1 MSGNRNAVRVWLT
14 GIATRSSLANMS
26 DELLRHPIHS
36 GHLTVGALKRNKNKP
51 VLQLGDTTLT
61 GGQLAE
67 RISQYIQAFEALG
80 AGTGATVGLLS
91 LNRPEVL
98 MIIGAGQTQGYRRVA
113 LHPLGSLDDHAYV
126 LDDAGVT
133 SLIIDPNPMFVERA
147 LGLLE
152 KVPGLKQVLT
162 IGPVPE
168 ALGDAAVDLVAEA
181 AKHPPKPLVAADL
194 PPDHI
199 GGMAYTGGTTGK
211 PKGVLG
217 TAQSITTMTTIQLA
231 EWEWPE
237 NPRFLMCTPLSHA
250 GAAFFV
256 PTIIKGGELVVL
268 TKFDPAEVLRVI
280 EEQKITATM
289 LVPSMIYA
297 LMDHPDSHTRDLSSL
312 ETVYY
317 GASAMNPVRLAEA
330 IRRFGPIFAQ
340 YYGQSEAPMVISYL
354 AKKDHDEKRLTSCG
368 RPTLFARTAL
378 LGPDGVPVPQGEIGE
393 ICVSGPLL
401 SGGYW
406 NLPEETAKTFK
417 GGWLHTGDM
426 AREDSD
432 GFWFIVDRVKDMIVT
447 GGFNVFPR
455 EVEDVVAE
463 HPAVAQ
469 VCVIGTPDDKWGE
482 AVTAVIVLRPDHPC
496 DEESVARVTVEIQ
509 SAVKERKGSV
519 QSPKQVIV
527 VESVP
532 VTALGKPDKKAVRA
546 RFWEGADR
554 AVG

>member
-1 MSGNRNAVRVWLT
+1 MTQVVASSRE
-14 GIATRSSLANMS
+14 RSSE
-26 DELLRHPIHS
+26 DLLRHPIHS
-36 GHLTVGALKRNKNKP
+36 GHITVSALKRHKDKP
-51 VLQLGDTTLT
+51 VLFLGDTTLT

-80 AGTGATVGLLS
+80 AGTGSISGLLS

-98 MIIGAGQTQGYRRVA
+98 MIIGAGQTQGYRRTA
-113 LHPLGSLDDHAYV
+113 LHPLGSLDDHAFV
-126 LDDAGVT
+126 LSDAEVT

-152 KVPGLKQVLT
+152 KVPSLKQILT
-162 IGPVPE
+162 IGPVPD
-168 ALGDAAVDLVAEA
+168 ALAGHAAVDLTAEA
-181 AKHPPKPLVAADL
+181 AKYEPKPLVAADL
-194 PPDHI
+194 PLDHI
-199 GGMAYTGGTTGK
+199 GGMTYTGGTTGR
-211 PKGVLG
+211 PKGVMG
-217 TAQSITTMTTIQLA
+217 TTGSITTMTTVQLA

-250 GAAFFV
+250 GAAFFTPV
-256 PTIIKGGELVVL
+256 IVKGGELIVL

-280 EEQKITATM
+280 EEQKISSTM

-317 GASAMNPVRLAEA
+317 GASAMNPVRLKEA
-330 IRRFGPIFAQ
+330 IKRFGPIFAQ
-340 YYGQSEAPMVISYL
+340 YYGQSEAPMVITYL
-354 AKKDHDEKRLTSCG
+354 AKGDHDEKRLTSCG

-378 LGPDGVPVPQGEIGE
+378 LGDDGKPVAQGDVGE

-401 SGGYW
+401 CGGYW
-406 NLPEETAKTFK
+406 KLPEATAETFRD
-417 GGWLHTGDM
+417 GWMHTGDL
-426 AREDSD
+426 AREDEN
-432 GFWFIVDRVKDMIVT
+432 GFWYIVDRTKDMIVT

-463 HPAVAQ
+463 HPSIAQ
-469 VCVIGTPDDKWGE
+469 VCVIGTPDEKWGE
-482 AVTAVIVLRPDHPC
+482 AVTAVVVLRPDAAT
-496 DEESVARVTVEIQ
+496 DEASVATMTAEIQ
-509 SAVKERKGSV
+509 SAVKDRKGSV

-527 VESVP
+527 VDSVP

-546 RFWEGADR
+546 QFWAGAGR
-554 AVG
+554 SVG

>member
-1 MSGNRNAVRVWLT
+1 
-14 GIATRSSLANMS
+14 MS
-26 DELLRHPIHS
+26 DELLRHPLHS
-36 GHLTVGALKRNKNKP
+36 GHLTVGALKRNKDKP
-51 VLQLGDTTLT
+51 VLFLGETTLT
-61 GGQLAE
+61 GGQLAD

-80 AGTGATVGLLS
+80 AGTGAAVGLLS

-98 MIIGAGQTQGYRRVA
+98 MIIGAGQTQGYRRTA

-126 LDDAGVT
+126 LSDAGVT
-133 SLIIDPNPMFVERA
+133 ALIIDPNPMFVERA

-152 KVPGLKQVLT
+152 KVPSLKQVLT

-168 ALGDAAVDLVAEA
+168 ALASVAVDLNAEA
-181 AKHPPKPLVAADL
+181 AKYSPQPLVAADL
-194 PPDHI
+194 APDHI
-199 GGMAYTGGTTGK
+199 GGLTYTGGTTGK
-211 PKGVLG
+211 PKGVIG
-217 TAQSITTMTTIQLA
+217 TTQSITTMTTVQLA

-237 NPRFLMCTPLSHA
+237 HPKFLMCTPLSHA
-250 GAAFFV
+250 GAAFFT
-256 PTIIKGGELVVL
+256 PTIVKGGELVVL

-340 YYGQSEAPMVISYL
+340 YYGQSEAPMVITYL
-354 AKKDHDEKRLTSCG
+354 AKADHDEKRLTSCG
-368 RPTLFARTAL
+368 RPTLFCRVEL
-378 LGPDGVPVPQGEIGE
+378 LGDDGKPVPQGEVGE

-406 NLPEETAKTFK
+406 NLPDATADTFRD
-417 GGWLHTGDM
+417 GWMHTGDL
-426 AREDSD
+426 AREDED
-432 GFWFIVDRVKDMIVT
+432 GFYYIVDRTKDMIVT

-463 HPAVAQ
+463 HPSVAQ
-469 VCVIGTPDDKWGE
+469 VCVIGTPDEKWGE
-482 AVTAVIVLRPDHPC
+482 AVTAVVVLRPDAPS
-496 DEESVARVTVEIQ
+496 DEDAVARMTAEIQ
-509 SAVKERKGSV
+509 ASVKDRKGSV
-519 QSPKQVIV
+519 QAPKQVIV
-527 VESVP
+527 VDSVP
-532 VTALGKPDKKAVRA
+532 VTALGKPDKKTVRA
-546 RFWEGADR
+546 QFWEGAGR

>member
-1 MSGNRNAVRVWLT
+1 MTSVITSSRE
-14 GIATRSSLANMS
+14 RSSG
-26 DELLRHPIHS
+26 DLLRHPIHS
-36 GHLTVGALKRNKNKP
+36 GHITIGALKRNKDKP
-51 VLQLGDTTLT
+51 VLFLGDTTLT

-80 AGTGATVGLLS
+80 AGTGSVSGLLA

-98 MIIGAGQTQGYRRVA
+98 MIIGASQTQGYRRTS

-126 LDDAGVT
+126 LSDAGIT

-147 LGLLE
+147 LGLLGRVDSLE
-152 KVPGLKQVLT
+152 QILT

-168 ALGDAAVDLVAEA
+168 ALADVAVDLVAEA
-181 AKHPPKPLVAADL
+181 AKYQPKPLVAANL
-194 PPDHI
+194 PPDHV

-211 PKGVLG
+211 PKGVMG
-217 TAQSITTMTTIQLA
+217 TTQSITTMTTIQLA

-250 GAAFFV
+250 GAAFFT
-256 PTIIKGGELVVL
+256 PTIVKGGEMIVL
-268 TKFDPAEVLRVI
+268 AKFDPAEVLKTI
-280 EEQKITATM
+280 EEQHITATM

-312 ETVYY
+312 QTVYY

-354 AKKDHDEKRLTSCG
+354 AKGDHDEKRLTSCG
-368 RPTLFARTAL
+368 KPTLFCRTAL
-378 LGPDGVPVPQGEIGE
+378 LGEDGNPVPQGEVGE

-406 NLPEETAKTFK
+406 NLPEATADTFRD
-417 GGWLHTGDM
+417 GWMHTGDL
-426 AREDSD
+426 AREDED
-432 GFWFIVDRVKDMIVT
+432 GFWFIVDRTKDMIVT

-463 HPAVAQ
+463 HPSVAQ
-469 VCVIGTPDDKWGE
+469 VCVIGTPDEKWGE
-482 AVTAVIVLRPDHPC
+482 AVTAVVVLRPDAAT
-496 DEESVARVTVEIQ
+496 DAAAVATMTAEIQ
-509 SAVKERKGSV
+509 AAVKDRKGSV

-527 VESVP
+527 VDSVP

-554 AVG
+554 AIG

>member
-1 MSGNRNAVRVWLT
+1 
-14 GIATRSSLANMS
+14 MS

-36 GHLTVGALKRNKNKP
+36 GHITVTALKRHKDKP
-51 VLQLGDTTLT
+51 VLFLGDTTLT
-61 GGQLAE
+61 GGQLAD

-80 AGTGATVGLLS
+80 AGTGSISGLLS

-98 MIIGAGQTQGYRRVA
+98 MIIGASQTQGYRRTA
-113 LHPLGSLDDHAYV
+113 LHPLGSLDDHAFV
-126 LDDAGVT
+126 LSDAEVT

-152 KVPGLKQVLT
+152 KVPSLKQILT

-168 ALGDAAVDLVAEA
+168 ALEGHAAVDLTAEA
-181 AKHPPKPLVAADL
+181 AKYEPKPLVAADL

-199 GGMAYTGGTTGK
+199 GGMTYTGGTTGR
-211 PKGVLG
+211 PKGVMG
-217 TAQSITTMTTIQLA
+217 TTQSITTMTTVQLA

-250 GAAFFV
+250 GAAFFTPV
-256 PTIIKGGELVVL
+256 IVKGGELIVL
-268 TKFDPAEVLRVI
+268 TKFDPAEVLKTI
-280 EEQKITATM
+280 EEQKISATM

-317 GASAMNPVRLAEA
+317 GASAMNPVRLKEA
-330 IRRFGPIFAQ
+330 IKRFGPIFAQ
-340 YYGQSEAPMVISYL
+340 YYGQSEAPMVITYL
-354 AKKDHDEKRLTSCG
+354 AKGDHDEKRLTSCG

-378 LGPDGVPVPQGEIGE
+378 LGDDGNPVPQGEVGE

-401 SGGYW
+401 CGGYW
-406 NLPEETAKTFK
+406 KLPEATAETFRD
-417 GGWLHTGDM
+417 GWMHTGDL
-426 AREDSD
+426 AREDED
-432 GFWFIVDRVKDMIVT
+432 GFWYIVDRTKDMIVT

-463 HPAVAQ
+463 HPSIAQ
-469 VCVIGTPDDKWGE
+469 VCVIGTPDEKWGE
-482 AVTAVIVLRPDHPC
+482 AVTAVVVLRPDAAS
-496 DEESVARVTVEIQ
+496 DEAAVATMTAEIQ
-509 SAVKERKGSV
+509 AAVKDRKGSV
-519 QSPKQVIV
+519 QSPKQVIIV
-527 VESVP
+527 DSVP

-546 RFWEGADR
+546 QFWADAGR

>member
-1 MSGNRNAVRVWLT
+1 MTAVDASSRQ
-14 GIATRSSLANMS
+14 RSSDPM
-26 DELLRHPIHS
+26 LRHFLHS
-36 GHLTVGALKRNKNKP
+36 GHLTAGALRRHKDRP
-51 VLQLGDTTLT
+51 VLFLGDTTMT
-61 GGQLAE
+61 GGELAD

-80 AGTGATVGLLS
+80 AGTGAAVGLLS

-98 MIIGAGQTQGYRRVA
+98 MIIGAGQTQGYRRTA

-126 LDDAGVT
+126 LTDAEVT

-147 LGLLE
+147 LGLVQ
-152 KVPGLKQVLT
+152 KVPSLKQVLT
-162 IGPVPE
+162 IGPVPPELVE
-168 ALGDAAVDLVAEA
+168 ADVTAVDLTAEA
-181 AKHPPKPLVAADL
+181 AKYPAQPLVAADL

-199 GGMAYTGGTTGK
+199 GGLTYTGGTTGK
-211 PKGVLG
+211 PKGVIG
-217 TAQSITTMTTIQLA
+217 TTQSITTMTTVQLA

-250 GAAFFV
+250 GAAFFTPV
-256 PTIIKGGELVVL
+256 IVKGGELRVM

-317 GASAMNPVRLAEA
+317 GASAMNPVRLKEA

-340 YYGQSEAPMVISYL
+340 YYGQSEAPMVITYL
-354 AKKDHDEKRLTSCG
+354 SKKDHDEKRLTSCG
-368 RPTLFARTAL
+368 RPTLFARVAL
-378 LGPDGVPVPQGEIGE
+378 LDSDGRPVPQGEVGE

-406 NLPEETAKTFK
+406 NLPEATADTFRD
-417 GGWLHTGDM
+417 GWMHTGDL
-426 AREDSD
+426 AREDED
-432 GFWFIVDRVKDMIVT
+432 GFYYIVDRTKDMIVT

-463 HPAVAQ
+463 HPSVAQ

-482 AVTAVIVLRPDHPC
+482 AVTAVVVLRPDA
-496 DEESVARVTVEIQ
+496 DGSEEAVARMTTEIQ
-509 SAVKERKGSV
+509 TAVKERKGSV

-527 VESVP
+527 VDSVP

-546 RFWEGADR
+546 QFWAGADR
-554 AVG
+554 SVG

>member
-1 MSGNRNAVRVWLT
+1 
-14 GIATRSSLANMS
+14 MS
-26 DELLRHPIHS
+26 DDLLRHPIHS
-36 GHLTVGALKRNKNKP
+36 GHITAEALRRHKDKP
-51 VLQLGDTTLT
+51 VLFLGETTLT

-80 AGTGATVGLLS
+80 AGTGSISGLLS

-98 MIIGAGQTQGYRRVA
+98 MIIGASQARGFRRTA
-113 LHPLGSLDDHAYV
+113 LHPLGSLDDHAFV
-126 LDDAGVT
+126 LSDAEVT

-152 KVPGLKQVLT
+152 KVPSLKQILT

-168 ALGDAAVDLVAEA
+168 ALAGHAAVDLTAEA
-181 AKHPPKPLVAADL
+181 AKYEPKPLVAADL

-199 GGMAYTGGTTGK
+199 GGMTYTGGTTGR
-211 PKGVLG
+211 PKGVMG
-217 TAQSITTMTTIQLA
+217 TTQSITTMTTVQLA
-231 EWEWPE
+231 EWEWPD

-250 GAAFFV
+250 GAAFFTPV
-256 PTIIKGGELVVL
+256 IVKGGELIVL

-280 EEQKITATM
+280 EEQKISATM

-317 GASAMNPVRLAEA
+317 GASAMNPVRLREA
-330 IRRFGPIFAQ
+330 IDRFGPIFAQ
-340 YYGQSEAPMVISYL
+340 YYGQSEAPMVITYL
-354 AKKDHDEKRLTSCG
+354 AKGDHDEKRLTSCG

-378 LGPDGVPVPQGEIGE
+378 LGEDGNPVAQGEVGE

-401 SGGYW
+401 CGGYW
-406 NLPEETAKTFK
+406 NLPEATAETFRD
-417 GGWLHTGDM
+417 GWMHTGDL
-426 AREDSD
+426 AREDED
-432 GFWFIVDRVKDMIVT
+432 GFWYIVDRTKDMIVT

-463 HPAVAQ
+463 HPSVAQ
-469 VCVIGTPDDKWGE
+469 VCVIGTPDEKWGE
-482 AVTAVIVLRPDHPC
+482 AVTAVVVLRPDAAT
-496 DEESVARVTVEIQ
+496 DEASVATMTAEIQ
-509 SAVKERKGSV
+509 AAVKDRKGSV

-527 VESVP
+527 VDSVP

-546 RFWEGADR
+546 QFWAGAGR
-554 AVG
+554 SVG

>member
-1 MSGNRNAVRVWLT
+1 
-14 GIATRSSLANMS
+14 MS
-26 DELLRHPIHS
+26 DLLRHPLHS
-36 GHLTVGALKRNKNKP
+36 GHLTVGALKRHKDRP
-51 VLQLGDTTLT
+51 VLYLGDTRMT
-61 GGQLAE
+61 GGELAD
-67 RISQYIQAFEALG
+67 RITQYIQAFEALG
-80 AGTGATVGLLS
+80 AGTGAAVGLLA

-98 MIIGAGQTQGYRRVA
+98 MIIGAGQTQGFRRTA

-126 LDDAGVT
+126 LSDAGVST
-133 SLIIDPNPMFVERA
+133 LIIDPNPMFVERA
-147 LGLLE
+147 LGLVH
-152 KVPGLKQVLT
+152 KVPSLKQILT
-162 IGPVPE
+162 IGPVPPDL
-168 ALGDAAVDLVAEA
+168 ADSDVAAVDLTAEA
-181 AKHPPKPLVAADL
+181 ANHPPVPLVAADL

-199 GGMAYTGGTTGK
+199 GGLTYTGGTTGK
-211 PKGVLG
+211 PKGVIG
-217 TAQSITTMTTIQLA
+217 TTQSITTMTTVQLA

-250 GAAFFV
+250 GAAFFTPV
-256 PTIIKGGELVVL
+256 IVKGGELIVL

-330 IRRFGPIFAQ
+330 IERFGPIFAQ
-340 YYGQSEAPMVISYL
+340 YYGQSEAPMVITYL
-354 AKKDHDEKRLTSCG
+354 PKKDHDQKRLTSCG
-368 RPTLFARTAL
+368 RPTLFARVAL
-378 LGPDGVPVPQGEIGE
+378 LDERGAPVPQGEVGE

-406 NLPEETAKTFK
+406 NLPEETSRTFHD
-417 GGWLHTGDM
+417 GWMHTGDL
-426 AREDSD
+426 AREDDD
-432 GFWFIVDRVKDMIVT
+432 GFYYIVDRTKDMIVT

-463 HPAVAQ
+463 HPSIAQ
-469 VCVIGTPDDKWGE
+469 VCVIGTPDEKWGE
-482 AVTAVIVLRPDHPC
+482 AVTAVVVLRSDTAC
-496 DEESVARVTVEIQ
+496 DDAAVAAMTAEIQ
-509 SAVKERKGSV
+509 QAVKERKGSM

-527 VESVP
+527 VESLP

-546 RFWEGADR
+546 QFWKDTGR
-554 AVG
+554 TVG